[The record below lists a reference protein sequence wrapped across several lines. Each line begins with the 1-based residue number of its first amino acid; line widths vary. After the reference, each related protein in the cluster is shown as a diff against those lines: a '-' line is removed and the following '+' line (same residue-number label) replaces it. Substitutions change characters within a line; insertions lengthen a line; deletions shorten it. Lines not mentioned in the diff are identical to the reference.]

1 MTIGQTVFLNGT
13 FRPTGEAAISPFD
26 RGFLF
31 AHAAYEVTAVYD
43 GRFIDLEGH
52 LARLDRTLAG
62 IDIPNPYTD
71 DAWANLHLELID
83 RNGLEEGLVYLEV
96 TAGAYGMRDFAGP
109 ETFAPTVF
117 LYADSK
123 PLIGE
128 VARDGIRAI
137 FMDDTRWKR
146 RDMKTVQLL
155 SQALAYRAA
164 KGEGAE
170 TAFLVEG
177 GKVTEAASANAWIV
191 DAEGRLIT
199 RELSPS
205 ILPGITR
212 AGVLSLLEG
221 TGIELV
227 ERAFTPEE
235 AQGAAEAFT
244 SSAGAMIAPVIA
256 LNGRPVGDGRPGRVT
271 RRIQRLYYEA
281 MGADVAKVAPWAL
294 G

>member
-1 MTIGQTVFLNGT
+1 MTIGQTVFLNGA
-13 FRPTGEAAISPFD
+13 FRPVRDATISPFD

-52 LARLDRTLAG
+52 LARLRRTLDG
-62 IDIPNPYTD
+62 ISIPNPHAD
-71 DAWANLHLELID
+71 EQWAGIHADLVD
-83 RNGLEEGLVYLEV
+83 KNGMEEGLVYLEV
-96 TAGAYGMRDFAGP
+96 TGGAYGMRDFAGP

-117 LYADSK
+117 LYADAR

-128 VARDGIRAI
+128 VARDGIKAI
-137 FMDDTRWKR
+137 FLEDTRWKR

-164 KGEGAE
+164 REAGAD
-170 TAFLVEG
+170 TAFMVEDG
-177 GKVTEAASANAWIV
+177 RVTEAASANAWIV
-191 DAEGRLIT
+191 DAAGRLIT
-199 RELSPS
+199 RELSHS

-212 AGVLSLLEG
+212 AGVLSLLKG
-221 TGIELV
+221 SSTELV

-235 AQGAAEAFT
+235 AQNAVEAFT
-244 SSAGAMIAPVIA
+244 TSAGAMVAPVVAID
-256 LNGRPVGDGRPGRVT
+256 GKPVGTGQPGPVT
-271 RRIQRLYYEA
+271 RRIQRLYYQA
-281 MGADVAKVAPWAL
+281 MGADVASVAPWAL